1 VKPFRQSHTPRFL
14 AIALTFGALFTSG
27 ARSGAQQ
34 PADDQITRIDLP
46 AGRSYPI
53 TTVDP
58 ILRVSV
64 ATPEIADAVVV
75 DERNVVINAKAM
87 GETDIILWITNEPRR
102 HYRISVRSAAD
113 RKAVLL
119 SVRVAEVRRDDLNS
133 LGVNLLHRDPG
144 GHARVGTGIF
154 NTDNSIDPAT
164 GKVILDAA
172 TTKFAT
178 LLTDFGTTNLLS
190 FIDAEAVL
198 GHAKILAEP
207 NLIAGNHDTAS
218 FLAGGEIPVPI
229 AQPTTNGAP
238 TITIQYREFGI
249 RLTFIPEIV
258 SDSLI
263 KLNVHPEV
271 SSLDFTNAVEISGFR
286 IPALRTRR
294 IGTTVDVRRDQ
305 SLVLS
310 GLLDDERTFTRTGVP
325 LLSQIPIL
333 GALFGN
339 SSWEVDKTELLIVV
353 TPVIVNPLNPP
364 ASSVLRILPDTNL
377 PAREAIEKRLPPPP
391 IKP

>member
-14 AIALTFGALFTSG
+14 VVAAALSAFVALSPS
-27 ARSGAQQ
+27 AGAQ
-34 PADDQITRIDLP
+34 ATDDTITRIELP

-53 TTVDP
+53 TTVNP
-58 ILRVSV
+58 ITRVSV
-64 ATPEIADAVVV
+64 ATPDIADAVVV
-75 DERNVVINAKAM
+75 DERNLVINAKAM

-102 HYRISVRSAAD
+102 HYRISVRSPAD

-119 SVRVAEVRRDDLNS
+119 SVRVAEVRKNDLNS
-133 LGVNLLHRDPG
+133 LGVNFLYRDPG

-154 NTDNSIDPAT
+154 RTDNSIDKVT
-164 GKVILDAA
+164 GDVVLDPSV
-172 TTKFAT
+172 TKFAT
-178 LLTDFGTTNLLS
+178 LLTDFGTKSILS
-190 FIDAEAVL
+190 FIDAEATL

-207 NLIAGNHDTAS
+207 NLLAGNHDTAS
-218 FLAGGEIPVPI
+218 FLAGGEIPIPI
-229 AQPTTNGAP
+229 AQPSANGVTTV
-238 TITIQYREFGI
+238 TIQYREFGI

-258 SDSLI
+258 SDTLV

-271 SSLDFTNAVEISGFR
+271 SSLDFANAVVISGFR

-294 IGTTVDVRRDQ
+294 IATTVDVRRDQ
-305 SLVLS
+305 SLILS
-310 GLLDDERTFTRTGVP
+310 GLLDDERTRNRTGVP

-339 SSWEVDKTELLIVV
+339 TTWETDQTELLIVV
-353 TPVIVNPLNPP
+353 TPTIVNPMNPP
-364 ASSVLRILPDTNL
+364 ASSVLRILPDTAV

>member
-1 VKPFRQSHTPRFL
+1 VKPFRQSHTPRLL
-14 AIALTFGALFTSG
+14 ALAAALAAFVSVAAS
-27 ARSGAQQ
+27 AQ
-34 PADDQITRIDLP
+34 AIDDTITRIDLP
-46 AGRSYPI
+46 AGRSLPI
-53 TTVDP
+53 TTLDP
-58 ILRVSV
+58 ITRVSV

-75 DERNVVINAKAM
+75 DERNIVINAKTM

-102 HYRISVRSAAD
+102 HYRISVRSPAD

-119 SVRVAEVRRDDLNS
+119 NVRVAEVRKNDLNS
-133 LGVNLLHRDPG
+133 FGTNFLYRDPG

-154 NTDNSIDPAT
+154 NTDNAIDKTTGDVILPAT
-164 GKVILDAA
+164 A
-172 TTKFAT
+172 KFAT
-178 LLTDFGTTNLLS
+178 LLTDFGTKSILS
-190 FIDAEAVL
+190 FIDAEATL

-207 NLIAGNHDTAS
+207 NLLAGNHDTAS
-218 FLAGGEIPVPI
+218 FLAGGEIPIPI
-229 AQPTTNGAP
+229 AQPSANGA
-238 TITIQYREFGI
+238 TTVTIQYREFGI

-258 SDSLI
+258 SDTLV

-271 SSLDFTNAVEISGFR
+271 SSLDFSNAVIISGFR

-294 IGTTVDVRRDQ
+294 IATTVDVRRDQ
-305 SLVLS
+305 SLILS
-310 GLLDDERTFTRTGVP
+310 GLLDDERSVARTGVP

-339 SSWEVDKTELLIVV
+339 TTWETDQTELIIVV
-353 TPVIVNPLNPP
+353 TPTIVNPMNPP
-364 ASSVLRILPDTNL
+364 ASAVLRIVPDSTL